1 MKSLL
6 LCFSALSCLGLSLF
20 PSQSALLVRAEE
32 EKTTLNLRLSSSAMT
47 AGNTI
52 NGVVSLDSLENV
64 GALDISIYFDP
75 AVFTVTTVSELTSP
89 SLSDYSLE
97 EGHLRYNLLF
107 GNTKDISASL
117 FRFYLKAD
125 ASLAN
130 CESYVE
136 ALVEEA
142 YDQEANPIDIQGMR
156 QKVVIN
162 EKVATLRANL
172 YGTSS
177 LNVQYGEE
185 ISLSYTIYGTAFSS
199 GTFSILYD
207 YELFEVTTFTAGSI
221 LKNAYVD
228 ANTELT
234 GEVSFSFI
242 SLSSISGGSLCT
254 LKLRPLT
261 NATNTS
267 NVVISAK
274 ELITLDTD
282 PITCA
287 SYSTRISQTFNP
299 DYVPANADISVISST
314 YEYEAPEV
322 EASIAL
328 GRDSHLGAGDFM
340 LTFDPDYLELK
351 EYVKGFSPTFF
362 LINDKSA
369 DEGVLKF
376 SIISTTDIVDAVEM
390 LNVTFTVKEVPDSLS
405 VPLTISG
412 NSTYDSSST
421 DPITLNYVSSM
432 VRFNEKKYL
441 STDFAVDFLTAT
453 GSICAI
459 QDDNNLE
466 ALAAIWDDL
475 AASYASLA
483 EAEKALLR
491 TCDRN
496 YENSSLDER
505 ENAMGRYAFLVCKY
519 HLDNFIGMNLEN
531 LVLPSTQVLNHDRTH
546 IHPLVIF
553 AVATA
558 VLGGLIGFGLI
569 QRKRKNQ

>member
-6 LCFSALSCLGLSLF
+6 LCISALSCLGLSLIS
-20 PSQSALLVRAEE
+20 SQSALLVRAEE

-254 LKLRPLT
+254 LKFRPLT

-287 SYSTRISQTFNP
+287 SYSTRINQTFNP
-299 DYVPANADISVISST
+299 DYVPANADISVIPST

-322 EASIAL
+322 EASITL
-328 GRDSHLGAGDFM
+328 GRDSHLGAGDFT

-369 DEGVLKF
+369 DEGILKF

-390 LNVTFTVKEVPDSLS
+390 LNVAFTVKEVPDSLS
-405 VPLTISG
+405 VPLLISG

-421 DPITLNYVSSM
+421 NPITLNYVSSM

-466 ALAAIWDDL
+466 ALTAIWDDL

-483 EAEKALLR
+483 EAEKAILR

-496 YENSSLDER
+496 FENSSLDER

-531 LVLPSTQVLNHDRTH
+531 LVLPSMQVLNHDRMD
-546 IHPLVIF
+546 IHPLVVF